1 MTKGAEGKTLLEG
14 IVTEPLKG
22 GIFRVRLDEGEREVL
37 CHLSGKMRMHY
48 IKVVLGDRVRV
59 EFSEYDNY
67 RGRIIERL

>member
-14 IVTEPLKG
+14 IVIEPLKG
-22 GIFRVRLDEGEREVL
+22 GIFRIRLDGDEREVL

-67 RGRIIERL
+67 RGRIVERL

>member
-1 MTKGAEGKTLLEG
+1 MTKGADGKQILEG
-14 IVTEPLKG
+14 IVIEPLKG
-22 GIFRVRLDEGEREVL
+22 GIFRVRLDEGAREVL
-37 CHLSGKMRMHY
+37 CHLSGRMRMHY

>member
-22 GIFRVRLDEGEREVL
+22 GIFRVLLDEGEREVL

-48 IKVVLGDRVRV
+48 IKVVLGDRVRG